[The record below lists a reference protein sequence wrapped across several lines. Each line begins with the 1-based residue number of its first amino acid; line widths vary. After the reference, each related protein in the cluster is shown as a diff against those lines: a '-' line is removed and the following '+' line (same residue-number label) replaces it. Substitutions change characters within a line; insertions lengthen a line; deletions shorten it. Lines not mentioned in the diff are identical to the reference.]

1 MSTEVVN
8 EEVNEEVNALHLPLG
23 FIAVLDRNVALKVSR
38 KKRKKEKKKNI
49 DCGIYSKA
57 QLIITFVHKDL
68 CYV

>member
-8 EEVNEEVNALHLPLG
+8 EVNEEVNALHLPLG

-38 KKRKKEKKKNI
+38 KKRKKEKKNI